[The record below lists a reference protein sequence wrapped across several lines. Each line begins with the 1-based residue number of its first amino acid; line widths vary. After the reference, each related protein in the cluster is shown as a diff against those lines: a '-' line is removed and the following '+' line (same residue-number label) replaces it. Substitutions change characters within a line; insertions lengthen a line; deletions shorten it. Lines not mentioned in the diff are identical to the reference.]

1 MTLDGLRVNHGGL
14 ELASQDL
21 HRAVRDIDER
31 LNRLEGELEGLR
43 SSWAGQAQEAYLRAK
58 LTWDNAIAE
67 MVQILQSTSQTVA
80 TSNDDYRAADRRGAA
95 AFDV

>member
-21 HRAVRDIDER
+21 QRAVREIDDR

-43 SSWAGQAQEAYLRAK
+43 SSWTGQAQEAYTRAK
-58 LTWDNAIAE
+58 LTWDNAIQE
-67 MVQILQSTSQTVA
+67 MVQILQHTGRTVA
-80 TSNDDYRAADRRGAA
+80 MSNDDYRAADRRGAA

>member
-14 ELASQDL
+14 DAASQDL

-43 SSWAGQAQEAYLRAK
+43 TNWTGQAQEAYARAK
-58 LTWDNAIAE
+58 LTWDNAIQE
-67 MVQILQSTSQTVA
+67 MVQLLRESSQTVA
-80 TSNDDYRAADRRGAA
+80 TSNDDYRAADRRGAS
-95 AFDV
+95 AFDL

>member
-14 ELASQDL
+14 DLASQDL
-21 HRAVRDIDER
+21 HRAMRDIDDR

-43 SSWAGQAQEAYLRAK
+43 SSWTGQAQEAYLRAK
-58 LTWDNAIAE
+58 LTWDNAIQE
-67 MVQILQSTSQTVA
+67 MIQLLQDTSRTVA
-80 TSNDDYRAADRRGAA
+80 NSNEDYRAADRRGAA